1 MLAELYADPSTSITM
16 HAMKCID
23 EHQCGSVANCY
34 IVLQEEVPS
43 IVDCPDPD
51 HMTPHERRVA
61 RIAHEE
67 ASFDAE
73 YYLADLMDNNSIDD
87 LLKFEPPWR
96 EELVRWRRQRADAFA
111 SATAVPLK
119 SHATEPG
126 QDILPFSAEERDQL
140 KELPSKECILSC
152 YMLCSEASLWSLFA
166 TCEYLSSSIPSPG

>member
-1 MLAELYADPSTSITM
+1 MLAELYTDPSTSISM

-73 YYLADLMDNNSIDD
+73 YYLYVTPPP
-87 LLKFEPPWR
+87 LLVVHCDKPSVW
-96 EELVRWRRQRADAFA
+96 QG
-111 SATAVPLK
+111 S
-119 SHATEPG
+119 SHVCHLLQLAG
-126 QDILPFSAEERDQL
+126 Q
-140 KELPSKECILSC
+140 
-152 YMLCSEASLWSLFA
+152 
-166 TCEYLSSSIPSPG
+166 T

>member
-1 MLAELYADPSTSITM
+1 MLAELYTDPSTSISM

-34 IVLQEEVPS
+34 TVLQEEVPS

-73 YYLADLMDNNSIDD
+73 YYLYVTPPPPLLILHRDKPLMWQGGSHVCH
-87 LLKFEPPWR
+87 LLQ
-96 EELVRWRRQRADAFA
+96 LA
-111 SATAVPLK
+111 
-119 SHATEPG
+119 G
-126 QDILPFSAEERDQL
+126 Q
-140 KELPSKECILSC
+140 
-152 YMLCSEASLWSLFA
+152 
-166 TCEYLSSSIPSPG
+166 T

>member
-1 MLAELYADPSTSITM
+1 MLAELYTDPSTSISM

-67 ASFDAE
+67 ASFDA
-73 YYLADLMDNNSIDD
+73 
-87 LLKFEPPWR
+87 
-96 EELVRWRRQRADAFA
+96 
-111 SATAVPLK
+111 
-119 SHATEPG
+119 
-126 QDILPFSAEERDQL
+126 
-140 KELPSKECILSC
+140 
-152 YMLCSEASLWSLFA
+152 
-166 TCEYLSSSIPSPG
+166 